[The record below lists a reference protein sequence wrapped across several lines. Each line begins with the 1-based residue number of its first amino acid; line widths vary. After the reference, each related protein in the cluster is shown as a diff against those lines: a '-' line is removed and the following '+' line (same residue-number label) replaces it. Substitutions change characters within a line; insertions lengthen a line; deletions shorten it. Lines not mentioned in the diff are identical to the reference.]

1 MNWKALQSNEAAP
14 GILLMIC
21 AVAALLIANSP
32 LSALYDRL
40 IQTPLAIT
48 LGTAGLEKP
57 LLLWINDGLMAL
69 FFLLVGIELKHE
81 LLFGHLRNRRQ
92 IALPAAAAVGGM
104 LVPAAVY
111 LAFNWQDPIAR
122 NGWAIPAAT
131 DIAFALAIF
140 AMLAKHLPS
149 EVKIFLL
156 AIAIID
162 DIGAILIIALLYT
175 ANLSLLSLLM
185 AAGLTALL
193 FLLNRKVQSSAA
205 PFIIVGTVLWVAT
218 LKSGVH
224 ATLAGVVVGL
234 MLPLRV
240 KSPDQVSAGY
250 RVEHGLKPWVYFL
263 VLPLFALANAGVNL
277 QGTAIG
283 DVFTP
288 VVLGIA
294 AGLLIGKPLGVMGA
308 VWLAETCL
316 RIKRPALLTWPVVLA
331 VGCLCGIGFTMSLF
345 IGSLAFEHAPSM
357 NLGDERVGILA
368 GSTLSAA
375 LAACVLSRTRATS
388 SN

>member
-1 MNWKALQSNEAAP
+1 
-14 GILLMIC
+14 
-21 AVAALLIANSP
+21 
-32 LSALYDRL
+32 
-40 IQTPLAIT
+40 
-48 LGTAGLEKP
+48 
-57 LLLWINDGLMAL
+57 
-69 FFLLVGIELKHE
+69 
-81 LLFGHLRNRRQ
+81 
-92 IALPAAAAVGGM
+92 
-104 LVPAAVY
+104 
-111 LAFNWQDPIAR
+111 
-122 NGWAIPAAT
+122 
-131 DIAFALAIF
+131 FALAIF

-316 RIKRPALLTWPVVLA
+316 RIKRPA
-331 VGCLCGIGFTMSLF
+331 
-345 IGSLAFEHAPSM
+345 
-357 NLGDERVGILA
+357 
-368 GSTLSAA
+368 
-375 LAACVLSRTRATS
+375 
-388 SN
+388 

>member
-1 MNWKALQSNEAAP
+1 MNWTSIQSNEAAP
-14 GILLMIC
+14 GILLMGC
-21 AVAALLIANSP
+21 AVIALLIANSP
-32 LSALYDRL
+32 LSPWYDQL
-40 IQTPLAIT
+40 IQTPLAVT
-48 LGTAGLEKP
+48 LGDAGLAKP

-81 LLFGHLRNRRQ
+81 LLFGHLRNRKQ
-92 IALPAAAAVGGM
+92 IALPAAAALGGM
-104 LVPAAVY
+104 VAPALIY
-111 LAFNWQDPIAR
+111 LAFNWQDPVAR

-131 DIAFALAIF
+131 DIAFALAVF

-175 ANLSLLSLLM
+175 ADLSLTSLLI
-185 AAGLTALL
+185 AGGATAIL
-193 FLLNRKVQSSAA
+193 FALNRKVETSAA
-205 PFIIVGTVLWVAT
+205 PFIIVGAILWVAT

-224 ATLAGVVVGL
+224 ATLAGVIVGL
-234 MLPLRV
+234 MLPLKV
-240 KSPDQVSAGY
+240 ASPDRVSAGY

-277 QGTAIG
+277 QGTGVADI
-283 DVFTP
+283 FTP
-288 VVLGIA
+288 VVLGVA
-294 AGLLIGKPLGVMGA
+294 AGLLIGKPLGVVTA
-308 VWLAETCL
+308 VWLAEVL
-316 RIKRPALLTWPVVLA
+316 FRVRRPPLLSWPVVLA

-368 GSTLSAA
+368 GSTLSAL
-375 LAACVLSRTRATS
+375 LAGFVLTRTRTPPAG
-388 SN
+388 